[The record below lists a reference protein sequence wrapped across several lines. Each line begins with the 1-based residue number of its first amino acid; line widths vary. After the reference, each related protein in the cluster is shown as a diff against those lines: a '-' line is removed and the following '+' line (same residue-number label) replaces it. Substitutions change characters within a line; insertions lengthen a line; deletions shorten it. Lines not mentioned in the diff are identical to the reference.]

1 MADEDGAEA
10 RDTPIDTLSKLQKL
24 YVEDTPALLA
34 ADGSPMREKAL
45 AYFAE
50 PVPAKREPNQ
60 TLRMIDDV
68 LGAYFETKRRD
79 IDQWI
84 TEASF
89 QQQAMSRSLIGSEK
103 KLADMASRLQNF
115 YDNIGEPHKALDA
128 FKASIREELQLQDA
142 RKLWTGS
149 AAKAQEAY
157 SISWLI
163 LIVLLIGVPAFAI
176 SQYQAIIDFFH
187 QVSVG
192 IFKDIPV
199 GASDTV
205 AVISAISRL
214 FLVTVP
220 IAMYLWLIRIVVRFN
235 TRSLLLMDD
244 ARQRNTML
252 ETYLHLVERDKDTK
266 GERPLILE
274 ALFRRTPGH
283 GGDTIDP
290 PSLPDVLRM
299 TNPR

>member
-1 MADEDGAEA
+1 MADKNEA
-10 RDTPIDTLSKLQKL
+10 VGDTSPLSELQKL
-24 YVEDTPALLA
+24 YNEAPPSVLGD
-34 ADGSPMREKAL
+34 ADSKMRDRAL
-45 AYFAE
+45 AYFSE
-50 PVPAKREPNQ
+50 PIPEKRVPNQ

-68 LGAYFETKRRD
+68 LGAYFETKQKG

-89 QQQAMSRSLIGSEK
+89 QQQNIDQSLTESEK
-103 KLADMASRLQNF
+103 KLVTMADRLQRF
-115 YDNIGEPHKALDA
+115 QDNIGDPQKALEA

-149 AAKAQEAY
+149 ADKAQNAY
-157 SISWLI
+157 AISWII
-163 LIVLLIGVPAFAI
+163 LIALLLGVPAYAI

-187 QVSVG
+187 QVNIG
-192 IFKDIPV
+192 IFKDIPP
-199 GASDTV
+199 GSSDTV
-205 AVISAISRL
+205 ALISAISRL
-214 FLVTVP
+214 FLITVP
-220 IAMYLWLIRIVVRFN
+220 VAMYLWLIRIVVRFN

-252 ETYLHLVERDKDTK
+252 ETYLHLVERDKEAK

-290 PSLPDVLRM
+290 PSLPDVLRI